1 MTATTSLHRPLVQ
14 RDRKP
19 AFALPARAF
28 APARAA
34 LLVLLALVLPLVSGC
49 GERAWQRSMLVSLE
63 TTRIGTEAAWSIAI
77 ENQRTSEAAAINDGA
92 ARAAGLE
99 EAARLVILAEVQRE
113 LATVRARSHAVY
125 ARFRLVRQ
133 LHATAVAAFDAYR
146 AGRGTRASFFAAM
159 DPLLDAWRALQ
170 EILPN
175 RGRPDAPADQPAPVT
190 EDP

>member
-1 MTATTSLHRPLVQ
+1 MTTATSLQHPVVHRDL
-14 RDRKP
+14 KP
-19 AFALPARAF
+19 AFAKGWAPVRALVV
-28 APARAA
+28 
-34 LLVLLALVLPLVSGC
+34 LLTLLALVPGC

-77 ENQRTSEAAAINDGA
+77 ENQRTSEAAVINDGA

-113 LATVRARSHAVY
+113 LAAVRKRAHVAH

-133 LHATAVAAFDAYR
+133 LHVTAVAAFDAYR

-170 EILPN
+170 EVLPN

>member
-1 MTATTSLHRPLVQ
+1 MTTATSLQHLSVQ
-14 RDRKP
+14 RDLKP
-19 AFALPARAF
+19 VLAPLRRARAWQH
-28 APARAA
+28 AA
-34 LLVLLALVLPLVSGC
+34 LVVLLTMVLPLASGC
-49 GERAWQRSMLVSLE
+49 GERAWQRGMLVSLE

-113 LATVRARSHAVY
+113 LAVVRKRAHVVH